1 MNYEQKLALLSLVQ
15 LNTILVQRG
24 LVPLEDKRSARDAV
38 RRIIDNGQIGWDEAL
53 NVQPATGIITSGKG
67 VLDDELRDK
76 VNESNTKAL
85 DAIRTSEM
93 TLRDVYALK
102 NEVRTTAQQLGNDFK
117 TLSESLVS
125 RVDSIV
131 KPDPARISNEI
142 SQQVNALF
150 DQFREQVTPVQ
161 LKQVANALP
170 SFELIPAR
178 DVFGD
183 AACRY
188 GFDMDFGDLP
198 VAVWNDA
205 DAPALVDD
213 YVFNPE
219 HLHQAL
225 IALDDPLPDN
235 VWLAGERGTGKTE
248 FVSQVA
254 ARLKRRLFRVNFDE
268 ALERADFIGG
278 NSIENS
284 NVVWKPGIITQAIR
298 HPGAI
303 VLLDEIGFAR
313 AQSLAALHALCERSP
328 HRSITV
334 SETGERIGVASH
346 VVFFCADNS
355 NGHGDSSGNFAGVRE
370 QNSAFLDRFS
380 YTLYF
385 DYLPE
390 DDEVALIVNRTGV
403 TLDAA
408 NIIVKF
414 ANVAREKAR
423 AGLLTQPPSLRQ
435 LFAWARSVKKG
446 LPVNTA
452 FRNAIVN
459 KFPEDCR
466 VELLGVYT
474 SHINESEFKLALT
487 K

>member
-1 MNYEQKLALLSLVQ
+1 MNYEQQLALLSLVQ
-15 LNTILVQRG
+15 LNTVLVQRG
-24 LVPLEDKRSARDAV
+24 LVPLDDKRAARDAV
-38 RRIIDNGQIGWDEAL
+38 RGLINSGEVDWDVVL
-53 NVQPATGIITSGKG
+53 NVQPATGIITSKVSGI
-67 VLDDELRDK
+67 DDDLRNK
-76 VNESNTKAL
+76 VNDSNAKAIE
-85 DAIRTSEM
+85 AVRNSEQVM
-93 TLRDVYALK
+93 RDVYRAHT
-102 NEVRTTAQQLGNDFK
+102 EVRAGIKKLDDDFRVL
-117 TLSESLVS
+117 TESLTS

-150 DQFREQVTPVQ
+150 DSFREQVTPQQ

-170 SFELIPAR
+170 SFELQRAA
-178 DVFGD
+178 DVFGVE
-183 AACRY
+183 ACRY
-188 GFDMDFGDLP
+188 GFDVDFGDMP
-198 VAVWNDA
+198 VAVWNDS

-213 YVFNPE
+213 YIFNAE

-284 NVVWKPGIITQAIR
+284 NVVWKAGIITQAIR

-370 QNSAFLDRFS
+370 QNTAFLDRFS

-390 DDEVALIVNRTGV
+390 DDEVSLIVNRTGV

-408 NIIVKF
+408 KIIVKF

-452 FRNAIVN
+452 FKNAIIN